1 MRGKS
6 KFHLLG
12 KIGIGFLVGIVLGLV
27 FGPSITV
34 IKPLGDLFIRLL
46 KMLVLPLIFF
56 SLVNGVASMKDIGKM
71 LRVGIKSIFYFA
83 VTTAFAIA
91 IGLFFANFFEPGVGT
106 ALQIPAAQ
114 IKQAATP
121 SIVATFLD
129 MVPTNIF
136 SALTNERVLQVVVF
150 AMFFGV
156 CIVLLG
162 DRVKA
167 IRDGFGQLAEI
178 MFRMTEMVIAY
189 APIGVC
195 ALIAS
200 VVGTHGAQ
208 VLIPLGKLLLV
219 FHAAIIVHMIVVQGA
234 FVGLISGVNP
244 IVFLRKMLPAMAF
257 AYATDSSNA
266 TLPLT
271 MKCTTEG
278 LGVSEGIASFVLPI
292 GATVNMNGSALYQG
306 MVAVFV
312 AQISGVDLSVSQ
324 QLTILLT
331 ALLAAVG
338 TAGVPGASLIML
350 TMTLTSV
357 GLPLEGIAIVASV
370 DRILGGARCVPN
382 IVGDAATALIVAKQE
397 GEFDRRIYNSKE
409 GE

>member
-1 MRGKS
+1 MKKKGK
-6 KFHLLG
+6 FQLLG
-12 KIGIGFLVGIVLGLV
+12 KIGIGFAVGIVIGLF
-27 FGPSITV
+27 FGPSASIV
-34 IKPLGDLFIRLL
+34 KPLGDLFIRLL

-71 LRVGIKSIFYFA
+71 MRVGVKSIFYFA

-91 IGLFFANFFEPGVGT
+91 IGLIFANLAKPGVGT

-114 IKQAATP
+114 IKEAAAP
-121 SIVATFLD
+121 SMVATFLD

-136 SALTNERVLQVVVF
+136 YALTHERVLQVVVF

-162 DRVKA
+162 DRVKG
-167 IRDGFGQLAEI
+167 IRDGFEQLAQI
-178 MFRMTEMVIAY
+178 MFKMTELVIAY

-200 VVGTHGAQ
+200 VVGTHGPK
-208 VLIPLGKLLLV
+208 VLIPLAKLLLV
-219 FHAAIIVHMIVVQGA
+219 FHGAILFHIFFVLCP
-234 FVGLISGVNP
+234 FVGILGGVNP
-244 IVFLRKMLPAMAF
+244 LTFFKKMLPAMVF

-271 MKCTTEG
+271 MKCTTEM
-278 LGVSEGIASFVLPI
+278 GVSESIASFVLPI

-312 AQISGVDLSVSQ
+312 AQISGVELSLAQ
-324 QLTILLT
+324 QLTVLLT

-350 TMTLTSV
+350 SMTLTSV
-357 GLPLEGIAIVASV
+357 GLPLEGIAIVASI

-382 IVGDAATALIVAKQE
+382 IVGDAATSLIVAKQE
-397 GEFDRRIYNSKE
+397 GEFSKDRYIQKASD
-409 GE
+409 